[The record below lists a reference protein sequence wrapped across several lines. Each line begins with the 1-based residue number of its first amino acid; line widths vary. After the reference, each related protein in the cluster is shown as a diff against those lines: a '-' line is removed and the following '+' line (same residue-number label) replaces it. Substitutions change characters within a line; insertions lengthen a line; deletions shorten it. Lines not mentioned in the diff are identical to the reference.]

1 MTQIKWRDCL
11 LICFGAI
18 LYALVLNMLIIP
30 HEFGEGGI
38 TGVTLLLFY
47 TTGIETSLSSFVL
60 NGILIVL
67 AYRFLSKLTVF
78 YTFLAVATMSLT
90 MHYTTF
96 LQIKWLPLIPNVIK
110 LTNLSRFV
118 VG

>member
-1 MTQIKWRDCL
+1 MMQIKWRDCL

-47 TTGIETSLSSFVL
+47 TTGIATSLSSFVL

-67 AYRFLSKLTVF
+67 AYRFLSK
-78 YTFLAVATMSLT
+78 S
-90 MHYTTF
+90 
-96 LQIKWLPLIPNVIK
+96 I
-110 LTNLSRFV
+110 LS
-118 VG
+118 

>member
-1 MTQIKWRDCL
+1 
-11 LICFGAI
+11 
-18 LYALVLNMLIIP
+18 ALVLNMLIIT

-60 NGILIVL
+60 NVILIVL

-78 YTFLAVATMSLT
+78 YTFLAVASMSLT

-96 LQIKWLPLIPNVIK
+96 LQIKWLPLIPSA
-110 LTNLSRFV
+110 L
-118 VG
+118 